1 MFFMEYIPVLR
12 IWFTMSFIGL
22 TMFCLI
28 DLSGQVF
35 DRNSLNPVLFFLSE
49 KMFSK
54 NNSYFVIFE
63 FGI

>member
-1 MFFMEYIPVLR
+1 
-12 IWFTMSFIGL
+12 MSFIGL